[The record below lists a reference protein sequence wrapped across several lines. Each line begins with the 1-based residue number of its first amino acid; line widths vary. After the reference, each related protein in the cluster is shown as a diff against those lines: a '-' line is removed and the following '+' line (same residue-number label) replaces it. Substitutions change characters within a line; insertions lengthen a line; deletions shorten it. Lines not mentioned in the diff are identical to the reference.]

1 MDGDDDSTNEDIE
14 TIDNRPLVPAGAVS
28 TAVAGSLGGGANEAT
43 SDNNDDSSSSPEQS
57 IPLHPLL
64 FILLNNTFMRTGD
77 ESSAAAT
84 DIKQP
89 LDYLKQL
96 TTSPKEI
103 VHDTRA
109 IQSLIE
115 INDIFRKNKDKINV
129 IIEVKLKSFFLVKLK
144 IFPKM
149 IFKILFNKNPWS

>member
-14 TIDNRPLVPAGAVS
+14 TIDNTRPLVPAGA
-28 TAVAGSLGGGANEAT
+28 AAAASLGGGAGASEAT
-43 SDNNDDSSSSPEQS
+43 LTSENNDDSSSSPEQS

-77 ESSAAAT
+77 ESNGPAAST
-84 DIKQP
+84 DIKRP
-89 LDYLKQL
+89 LDYLRQL
-96 TTSPKEI
+96 TATPKEI

-129 IIEVKLKSFFLVKLK
+129 IIEVNKLIISIKSCL
-144 IFPKM
+144 
-149 IFKILFNKNPWS
+149 

>member
-14 TIDNRPLVPAGAVS
+14 TIDNNRPLVPAGAA
-28 TAVAGSLGGGANEAT
+28 TAAAAASLGGGGASEAT
-43 SDNNDDSSSSPEQS
+43 TLTSENNDDSSSSPEQS

-77 ESSAAAT
+77 ESNGAAAST
-84 DIKQP
+84 DIKRP
-89 LDYLKQL
+89 LDYLRQL
-96 TTSPKEI
+96 IATPKEI

-129 IIEVKLKSFFLVKLK
+129 IIEVNKVINMNYISFLRV
-144 IFPKM
+144 
-149 IFKILFNKNPWS
+149 N